1 MERIKPVH
9 HNVITDDHLALE
21 VIQNE
26 NWQYFIETILIACK
40 TNNGGINNTVDLK
53 NVNLIK
59 NSIEKIT
66 ICKQTYLKF
75 LQSNI
80 AILRKHNKKFTKR
93 WRNETD
99 RDLQRNNYFINLG
112 ETNEFSEHNIID
124 TFGEFFQQHGRFP
137 GSKDLIVVPRL
148 EIPYFIKS
156 DKIISTNQLFE
167 KFNSSD
173 TQGLVS
179 IQALGALSIYLG
191 GNA

>member
-9 HNVITDDHLALE
+9 HNVITDDDLALE
-21 VIQNE
+21 VIQNK
-26 NWQYFIETILIACK
+26 NWQYFTETILIACK

-93 WRNETD
+93 
-99 RDLQRNNYFINLG
+99 
-112 ETNEFSEHNIID
+112 
-124 TFGEFFQQHGRFP
+124 
-137 GSKDLIVVPRL
+137 
-148 EIPYFIKS
+148 
-156 DKIISTNQLFE
+156 
-167 KFNSSD
+167 
-173 TQGLVS
+173 
-179 IQALGALSIYLG
+179 
-191 GNA
+191 